1 MADLEAFSGSAVAE
15 REMEA
20 LENPNRNMAGAA
32 ISPDEIRQSLAQL
45 LKMESGAA
53 VSDQELEAY
62 LATLSPEDIEAIMSM
77 SAERTT
83 GPSTVVPMAPINP
96 GAFGSLPSGA
106 EMDPAMRA
114 MANERT
120 TGPAMA
126 GPATMA
132 GPAMDQNSM
141 MQYLKMK
148 ADDIKSRMGGR
159 QPEGSVDDY
168 LKAMSGAAMTPEESF
183 TKTMLGAESGAAMT
197 PEEMQMIR
205 GTK

>member
-1 MADLEAFSGSAVAE
+1 MADLGAFSGSAVTE

-114 MANERT
+114 MSNERT
-120 TGPAMA
+120 T
-126 GPATMA
+126 

-141 MQYLKMK
+141 MEYIQRK

-183 TKTMLGAESGAAMT
+183 TKRMLGAESGAAMS
-197 PEEMQMIR
+197 PEEMRMMR

>member
-1 MADLEAFSGSAVAE
+1 MADLGAFSGSAVTE

-20 LENPNRNMAGAA
+20 LESPNRNMAGAA

-83 GPSTVVPMAPINP
+83 GP
-96 GAFGSLPSGA
+96 
-106 EMDPAMRA
+106 
-114 MANERT
+114 
-120 TGPAMA
+120 
-126 GPATMA
+126 
-132 GPAMDQNSM
+132 AMDQNSM
-141 MQYLKMK
+141 MEYIQRK

-183 TKTMLGAESGAAMT
+183 TKRMLGAESGAAMS
-197 PEEMQMIR
+197 PEEMRMMR